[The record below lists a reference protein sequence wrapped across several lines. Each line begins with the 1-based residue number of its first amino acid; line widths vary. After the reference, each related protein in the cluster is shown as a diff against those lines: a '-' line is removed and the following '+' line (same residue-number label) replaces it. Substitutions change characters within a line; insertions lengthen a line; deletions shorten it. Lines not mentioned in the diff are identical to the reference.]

1 MIVQNQMKRGELT
14 GKRTYSSIVT
24 IGDEYVESG
33 YVYLKYSLEDDTHSD
48 IGYNFSFAVK
58 AYIDDTKIIGNL
70 EKNKKVKVTYKDKNA
85 DFDNMK
91 LQSIE
96 IVENWKVEKCRRTC

>member
-1 MIVQNQMKRGELT
+1 MSMIVQNQMKRGELT

-58 AYIDDTKIIGNL
+58 AYIDDTEIIGNL
-70 EKNKKVKVTYKDKNA
+70 EKDKVTYKDKNT

-96 IVENWKVEKCRRTC
+96 IVEN